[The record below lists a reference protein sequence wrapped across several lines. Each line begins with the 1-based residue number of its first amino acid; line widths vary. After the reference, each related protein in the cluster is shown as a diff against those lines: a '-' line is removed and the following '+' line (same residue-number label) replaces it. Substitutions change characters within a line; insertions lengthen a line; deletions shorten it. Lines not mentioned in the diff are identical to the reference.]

1 MNASHVSSRIDHRG
15 VATIR
20 LNNPEKHNAFDDVIV
35 AALTEVFS
43 ALDSDV
49 TVRVIVLAASGKS
62 FCAGADLNWMQRMA
76 AYDKAQNLADAQALA
91 TMLYT
96 LNNLTKPTIARVQG
110 AAFGGGVGLFSCCD
124 MAVATPSAVFGLSEV
139 KLGMVP
145 ATISPY
151 VIDAIGARAA
161 RRYFTTAERF
171 TADTALRLGLI
182 SEVVTAAE
190 LDNTLNNM
198 INALLGNGPK
208 AITAAKQLIATIK
221 HQAIDQR
228 LINETSQ
235 LIASIRSSAEGKE
248 GLNAFLEK
256 RAANWAPE
264 QL

>member
-1 MNASHVSSRIDHRG
+1 
-15 VATIR
+15 
-20 LNNPEKHNAFDDVIV
+20 
-35 AALTEVFS
+35 
-43 ALDSDV
+43 
-49 TVRVIVLAASGKS
+49 
-62 FCAGADLNWMQRMA
+62 
-76 AYDKAQNLADAQALA
+76 
-91 TMLYT
+91 
-96 LNNLTKPTIARVQG
+96 
-110 AAFGGGVGLFSCCD
+110 
-124 MAVATPSAVFGLSEV
+124 
-139 KLGMVP
+139 
-145 ATISPY
+145 
-151 VIDAIGARAA
+151 
-161 RRYFTTAERF
+161 AERF